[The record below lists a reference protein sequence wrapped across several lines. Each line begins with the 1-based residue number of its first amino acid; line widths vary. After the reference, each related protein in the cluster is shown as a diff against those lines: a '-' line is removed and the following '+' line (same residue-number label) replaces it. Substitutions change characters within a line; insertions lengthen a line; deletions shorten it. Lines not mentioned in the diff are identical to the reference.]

1 MTFRAPRSVVHVVDW
16 VLLPYYPTLASI
28 VTSTGYFNAIA
39 AAVLAEGTYADILYG
54 RVPFNGVVFAPTD
67 T

>member
-1 MTFRAPRSVVHVVDW
+1 MTALVRRSVVHVVDW

-28 VTSTGYFNAIA
+28 VASTDYFKVIA
-39 AAVLAEGTYADILYG
+39 AAILAEGTYADILYG